1 MKIILK
7 ENIENLGSKGDIVN
21 VAAGYG
27 RNYLLPKKLALEVT
41 STNMKMIEMEQA
53 ALKKN
58 LEKAR
63 VTYRDVIQKIND
75 VSLSFE
81 RKAGEK
87 DTIFGSVSVSDIKEA
102 MDKLGFEIE
111 KKKILLKEPIK
122 KLGEYSVSIKVFL
135 EDLAEIKIQ
144 VIPEGGEKVAVKP
157 EAVTV
162 KADQKTKEKTV
173 DVAPPKDMVE
183 DAPDESQETKK
194 EEIDSVEPKD
204 EAKGKTKTKAK
215 AKTEEEVAV
224 EPEKKEESEKPQELE
239 VKTEE
244 TVPEEKKTE
253 AVVEEEVAK
262 EEPVIEAPEKTEKET
277 KPETEKEVIEE
288 KEETETQPEVE
299 AKEEVIEEAASE
311 EAAKEEEKDSGD
323 EKSKTST

>member
-53 ALKKN
+53 CLKKN
-58 LEKAR
+58 LEKTR
-63 VTYRDVIQKIND
+63 ITYQDVIQKLTG

-102 MDKLGFEIE
+102 LDKLKFEID

-122 KLGEYSVSIKVFL
+122 KLGDYTVSIKVFL
-135 EDLAEIKIQ
+135 EDIAEIKIQ
-144 VIPEGGEKVAVKP
+144 VVPEGGKKDDIKPAVDKVEAAPKTEKKTVQTAPKEDKV
-157 EAVTV
+157 EAV
-162 KADQKTKEKTV
+162 
-173 DVAPPKDMVE
+173 
-183 DAPDESQETKK
+183 
-194 EEIDSVEPKD
+194 
-204 EAKGKTKTKAK
+204 
-215 AKTEEEVAV
+215 
-224 EPEKKEESEKPQELE
+224 SEKSQA
-239 VKTEE
+239 
-244 TVPEEKKTE
+244 PEEKKVE
-253 AVVEEEVAK
+253 AVVEEEAAK
-262 EEPVIEAPEKTEKET
+262 EEPVVEVSEKTEPGT
-277 KPETEKEVIEE
+277 ETEKERETPVIEE
-288 KEETETQPEVE
+288 DKEVIEKKEETETETQPEVE
-299 AKEEVIEEAASE
+299 AKEEVIEEPVKE
-311 EAAKEEEKDSGD
+311 DAAKDEEKDLAV